1 MSACNLGI
9 KHTVEDFTKDKSYLK
24 FDGSNF
30 IQILTSFSKK
40 VFPGNYFSV
49 AETIAETLNK
59 SINSDIN
66 IGKVFYNGT
75 KDNKRGVVI
84 EPTTKQLTLLNTKDD
99 AEREEAIKQWESEE
113 HQRELEERLK
123 EIEGEEQFFQVAEL
137 PSSEASK
144 ETLNKVK
151 EAANKMGIDI
161 QSLTEYAKSTG
172 LDTKSINGVA
182 DLVKG
187 VIAIAHGMENVTLTE
202 EFVHI
207 ATAILE
213 QTNPKLVTELIS
225 KIDRFKIYKETLNS
239 YKDNRNYQLSNGKPD
254 IRKIKKEAVDKLITE
269 VIINNSENTTQ
280 FPELLQETN
289 KILVQQWWNTIKDFI
304 RGVYRKTNI
313 DIFGQAGKQV
323 IAGNVGAKYG
333 ITQNN
338 SSYYRGQIEKPII
351 DENGNLVLYAKEDNL
366 YKKAGLLSK
375 GISMTDNLQSAIE
388 YGNGQ
393 LEVAQN
399 LASETYDAE
408 SELQRL
414 SDNGYWL
421 VQIPKNLSNKIIREA
436 GEVKIIGDKIIIPK
450 GQYRIEQIN
459 GDEVLSFKGTETFYQ
474 LKNDKVDAIYNKI
487 VDIDSRME
495 LHPETIN
502 DKRHYTI
509 DGEKIAKSVTEK
521 AKENQ
526 KMPERGAEDKV
537 FDEQKRE
544 WGSEG
549 HRLLEIFIT
558 TNLIDKDGYALK
570 IPLNTK
576 IDTVLSEKQQE
587 AIQNFAKELI
597 YSFKEGTRF
606 LVERKVVNE
615 QVKGKL
621 ASTVDFIA
629 IEPQENGEP
638 KVDILDWKFTDIN
651 KNKTEDIPWF
661 KEREWKMQMGE
672 YTKILYQY
680 GLKASQ
686 LRKARMI
693 PFIMNYG
700 SSIKGNNKS
709 PLVPTSIEIGKINS
723 VTETNMYLL
732 PVPVNT
738 ESTGN
743 IQIDILLE
751 ALRTQWEK
759 LYKKPVSPEERGAKD
774 IQLNQMRKAIR
785 SLQLQLNFEPLIN
798 VGRTFLNNAA
808 QTFKSFENIDYSK
821 LSKEDIQK
829 KLGDLLEY
837 KKSAEKYATLDEVY
851 LSHISRE
858 ELGPEDKKT
867 LVILEQIS
875 ASTGRM
881 FARIEKLQKE
891 FVIQLA
897 LREELTTEENKMSV
911 LDAEK
916 AIDGFS
922 KTFLEASKLSAKII
936 KLATHLILNAQSLIN
951 RKVANKINKFEK
963 ILLPLD
969 EEAKNKG
976 VKAFNLIGTVSEKGL
991 KLIRKVSKEFWE
1003 EIATAKKDR
1012 NKEFFLKNM
1021 DVEQYNVLAQEAI
1034 ERGIIALEST
1044 QFSTEEEN
1052 DVEERNRRIE
1062 RLKDSID
1069 INRTTFNGYDGFHF
1083 SYIFNKS
1090 VNLEGHYSK
1099 EYTEMSEN
1107 ARKVW
1112 QFFTELNEKAR
1123 QVGYLDRQGSSFFP
1137 LIEATIM
1144 EKFANTSDIAAQ
1156 TKDFF
1161 QDFYKTRINEEQTYS
1176 KIDPET
1182 GQLRRT
1188 IPKYFTKTDKEIEQ
1202 LSTDLTKVGALWVKS
1217 IYEYENA
1224 RNLENTLLT
1233 LHSVE
1238 QSKGSLMVDQ
1248 DRKIIMEAGVPKV
1261 NKVEN
1266 KNADIL
1272 QTIVEDYLYDLTED
1286 VSSLGNVGIGAVTG
1300 KFSKDEEQQNKAAMS
1315 TKKVISNMDTL
1326 VRVLGVGLKPLIAIA
1341 NYAGGQFQAF
1351 ITAGNMYRFREFEKN
1366 NGKISTGVGLST
1378 LEKAL
1383 LHMIIPLNEDVSIEG
1398 QRKIAKKEGLLK
1410 FLGTWSFTDVMMITN
1425 SFPERR
1431 LQYANAM
1438 SFNENS
1444 MVVNGKIVNIRQ
1456 YVKVQDRMSKYSL
1469 SLEER
1474 KQLEKTYEDRV
1485 AKLKEEQ
1492 SLIKIAKIEND
1503 EVVIPNVSEEELA
1516 KYRVKVIEYNR
1527 QLNGQMSNENKA
1539 GYRRDTILRSF
1550 MMFKTWIPKLVA
1562 SRALDI
1568 HKNIELDEWEY
1579 GRTRVFVKTWAQLGA
1594 RNIFKMREILNGTE
1608 EGLRI
1613 LDDMLEQKKHDYF
1626 LKTGQQLEITNEEFY
1641 DLIRNELSKEMKELG
1656 LLVGMMGVLIAS
1668 KAAEPPEDA
1677 TDYEKNQYKFLA
1689 KAINKISD
1697 EIQFYYNPLSFTQI
1711 TQGNVLPALNVL
1723 VKVGQFMTA
1732 LTRETTGYII
1742 DDEDM
1747 IKKAY
1752 PIKYFL
1758 NIIPGAAQFN
1768 SEVLP
1773 YISPELAREMGVKL
1787 TTQSRR

>member
-9 KHTVEDFTKDKSYLK
+9 KHTVEDFTKGKSYLK

-49 AETIAETLNK
+49 SETIAKSLNK

-75 KDNKRGVVI
+75 KDNKRGVII
-84 EPTTKQLTLLNTKDD
+84 EPTTKQLNLLNAKDD
-99 AEREEAIKQWESEE
+99 GEREEAIKQWESEE

-123 EIEGEEQFFQVAEL
+123 EIEGEDEL
-137 PSSEASK
+137 GIPS
-144 ETLNKVK
+144 
-151 EAANKMGIDI
+151 
-161 QSLTEYAKSTG
+161 
-172 LDTKSINGVA
+172 
-182 DLVKG
+182 
-187 VIAIAHGMENVTLTE
+187 
-202 EFVHI
+202 
-207 ATAILE
+207 LE
-213 QTNPKLVTELIS
+213 
-225 KIDRFKIYKETLNS
+225 
-239 YKDNRNYQLSNGKPD
+239 DN
-254 IRKIKKEAVDKLITE
+254 
-269 VIINNSENTTQ
+269 
-280 FPELLQETN
+280 N
-289 KILVQQWWNTIKDFI
+289 KI
-304 RGVYRKTNI
+304 NI
-313 DIFGQAGKQV
+313 
-323 IAGNVGAKYG
+323 
-333 ITQNN
+333 QNG
-338 SSYYRGQIEKPII
+338 SERVFE
-351 DENGNLVLYAKEDNL
+351 ENGNDKGRGDQI
-366 YKKAGLLSK
+366 GL
-375 GISMTDNLQSAIE
+375 
-388 YGNGQ
+388 
-393 LEVAQN
+393 N
-399 LASETYDAE
+399 LAGT
-408 SELQRL
+408 
-414 SDNGYWL
+414 N
-421 VQIPKNLSNKIIREA
+421 IPKNFAILWKETISGSPKRADFWKSGIVGLISSTRGLSGNSIIDKYILHSPFYQQIEGKSIREIFRGEKILEEGLDVLERDRIQQTILGLRVA
-436 GEVKIIGDKIIIPK
+436 QSLYGNSFNRELANKLGVDRIHFVNDPVRPPMFVKEGLLYINTNNRRGFLNSILSISSEQDEGEYISLALSEELIHIASKQLTTDAEVKVAFQELTENDKIRIKQSYFDTQNVANLKLSEDQYVHEYVRMKIQEKVFNITTERVRDRLNAIIQHVWEYIKNLIP
-450 GQYRIEQIN
+450 QYKNLSSIYNKTLYFIETGEGNTNNTSEGIL
-459 GDEVLSFKGTETFYQ
+459 GLPI

-487 VDIDSRME
+487 SD
-495 LHPETIN
+495 L
-502 DKRHYTI
+502 DKRLDLVQATEKVERHYTL
-509 DGEKIAKSVTEK
+509 DGEEFIPSVTK
-521 AKENQ
+521 KIKKNSG
-526 KMPERGAEDKV
+526 MPDRSEADKV

-549 HRLLEIFIT
+549 HRLLETYIT

-570 IPLNTK
+570 TPLNTK

-587 AIQNFAKELI
+587 AIQEFARELI
-597 YSFKEGTRF
+597 YSYKEGTRF
-606 LVERKVVNE
+606 LVERKVVNDK
-615 QVKGKL
+615 VKGKL

-629 IEPQENGEP
+629 IEPQENGEA

-661 KEREWKMQMGE
+661 KEKEWKLQMGE
-672 YTKILYQY
+672 YTKILYNY
-680 GLKASQ
+680 GIKPTQ

-709 PLVPTSIEIGKINS
+709 PLVPTSIEIGKIDS
-723 VTETNMYLL
+723 LTETNMYLL

-743 IQIDILLE
+743 TQIDSLLE

-759 LYKKPVSPEERGAKD
+759 LYKKPVSPEDRGAKD

-821 LSKEDIQK
+821 LSKEEIQK

-875 ASTGRM
+875 SSTERM
-881 FARIEKLQKE
+881 FSKIEKLQKE
-891 FVIQLA
+891 FVVQLA

-936 KLATHLILNAQSLIN
+936 KLATHLILNTQSLIN
-951 RKVANKINKFEK
+951 RKVANKINEFEK

-969 EEAKNKG
+969 EEARGKG

-991 KLIRKVSKEFWE
+991 NLIRKVSKEFWE
-1003 EIATAKKDR
+1003 EIATAKKARD
-1012 NKEFFLKNM
+1012 KQFFLKNM
-1021 DVEQYNVLAQEAI
+1021 DVEQYNKLAEEAV
-1034 ERGIIALEST
+1034 ERGIVALNST

-1069 INRTTFNGYDGFHF
+1069 INRDTFNGYDGYHF

-1090 VNLEGHYSK
+1090 INLEGHYSK

-1107 ARKVW
+1107 AKKVW

-1123 QVGYLDRQGSSFFP
+1123 QVGYLDKQGSSFFP

-1144 EKFANTSDIAAQ
+1144 EKFANASDIAAQ

-1182 GQLRRT
+1182 GQLRRS

-1248 DRKIIMEAGVPKV
+1248 DKKIIMEAGVPKV

-1286 VSSLGNVGIGAVTG
+1286 VGSLGNVGIVTVTG
-1300 KFSKDEEQQNKAAMS
+1300 KFTKDDETQNKAAMS
-1315 TKKVISNMDTL
+1315 TKKVISNMETL

-1366 NGKISTGVGLST
+1366 NLKISTGVGLST
-1378 LEKAL
+1378 IEKAL
-1383 LHMIIPLNEDVSIEG
+1383 LHMIIPLNEDVAVEG
-1398 QRKIAKKEGLLK
+1398 QRKTAKKEGLLK
-1410 FLGTWSFTDVMMITN
+1410 FLGTWSFTDIMMITN

-1444 MVVNGKIVNIRQ
+1444 MVVNGRIVNIRQ
-1456 YVKVQDRMSKYSL
+1456 YQKILDRHSKYSL
-1469 SLEER
+1469 STEER

-1492 SLIKIAKIEND
+1492 SLIKISNIEND
-1503 EVVIPNVSEEELA
+1503 EIIIPGVSEEELA

-1539 GYRRDTILRSF
+1539 GYRRDTILKSF

-1562 SRALDI
+1562 ARALDI

-1579 GRTRVFVKTWAQLGA
+1579 GRMRVFIKTWAQLGA

-1656 LLVGMMGVLIAS
+1656 LLVGIMGVLIAA

-1677 TDYEKNQYKFLA
+1677 SEYEKNQYKFLA
-1689 KAINKISD
+1689 KAINKIAD
-1697 EIQFYYNPLSFTQI
+1697 EIQFYYNPLSFTGM
-1711 TQGNVLPALNVL
+1711 TQGNILPAMNIL
-1723 VKVGQFMTA
+1723 VKIDQFIMA
-1732 LTRETTGYII
+1732 LGKETTGYII
-1742 DDEDM
+1742 NDEDM
-1747 IKKAY
+1747 IKKAH

-1773 YISPELAREMGVKL
+1773 YIDPELARSLGVRI